1 MKESEDKAGL
11 LLPKASFD
19 LRWYWER
26 DQGSRG
32 RERSGEMT
40 DGGSEVDIYLWLKKW
55 LLKRAALG
63 LGGLRGVEVD
73 GKGDVNQFF
82 HSHVFPFSIS
92 FSCYYPS
99 LDLP

>member
-40 DGGSEVDIYLWLKKW
+40 NGGLEGDIYLWLKKR
-55 LLKRAALG
+55 LLKRAVLG
-63 LGGLRGVEVD
+63 LEGVRGVEVD
-73 GKGDVNQFF
+73 GKGNINQFF
-82 HSHVFPFSIS
+82 HSPVFPFSTS
-92 FSCYYPS
+92 FSFYPS